1 MYCHSLTETYKG
13 ANLNF
18 GRKTRSKYYKGD
30 I

>member
-13 ANLNF
+13 ANLYF